1 MKTGGVAFSANA
13 SKGALF
19 AEVLET
25 IGNGSG

>member
-19 AEVLET
+19 AEVLGT
-25 IGNGSG
+25 VWNASG

>member
-19 AEVLET
+19 AEVLGT
-25 IGNGSG
+25 IWNGSG